1 MLFGWVV
8 ASQLISHSRIVDQLF
23 NFIVM
28 AQQAVWLDRIPS
40 VMFLPILPFDEQ
52 LHWNGQGYKC
62 IVLASHEDV
71 YRSIGA
77 TGWTD
82 DGELPADHQDVQT
95 ALEAFGQVFWHYVQ
109 VMSTQSPP
117 EEGEPAKRSECQK
130 VREFFATCA
139 NIVVPC
145 WSSSKIE
152 QALKAGK
159 VFRVVE
165 FEGCNPPLPGC
176 KATDKYSKH
185 PAPLPMLLHIRT
197 SNTWVHQLNILG
209 YFIHEGKQLIEKGV
223 GAFLFMACLDMKDLT
238 EHECKR
244 CFDIKQEQESYRD
257 EDVEEET
264 STPRKDEGP
273 ANSSSSGSPASHTS
287 AGAASTSTQDTQVS
301 DHICKKET

>member
-1 MLFGWVV
+1 MDDLF
-8 ASQLISHSRIVDQLF
+8 ISHSRLVDQLF
-23 NFIVM
+23 NFVVM

-139 NIVVPC
+139 NIVVP
-145 WSSSKIE
+145 
-152 QALKAGK
+152 
-159 VFRVVE
+159 
-165 FEGCNPPLPGC
+165 
-176 KATDKYSKH
+176 
-185 PAPLPMLLHIRT
+185 
-197 SNTWVHQLNILG
+197 
-209 YFIHEGKQLIEKGV
+209 
-223 GAFLFMACLDMKDLT
+223 
-238 EHECKR
+238 
-244 CFDIKQEQESYRD
+244 
-257 EDVEEET
+257 
-264 STPRKDEGP
+264 
-273 ANSSSSGSPASHTS
+273 
-287 AGAASTSTQDTQVS
+287 
-301 DHICKKET
+301 